1 LPGRYTLQTCMPSQK
16 ENYSSAKVVGLVP
29 RAKSFAARL
38 GLDWFLLAL
47 LLMILLAYLWPQAG
61 LKDGPLALGT
71 ITDIGVSVI
80 FLFYGLRL
88 SPEKLK
94 AGLSNW
100 RLHLLVQLSTFV
112 LFPVL
117 VLLVMQVV
125 NADSS
130 DLLWLGIFY
139 LAALPS
145 TVSSSVVMVSVAGGN
160 MPAAIFNASISSLL
174 GVFITPLWMGLFL
187 STSAGTIDMQDVM
200 LKLVLQV
207 LAPVILGIILHNR
220 FGAFAEKHKSR
231 IRFFDQSI
239 ILLIVYSSFCESYAR
254 NLFGGLSML
263 HLLGLGVGM
272 LALFFLVYS
281 IISGISKLLN
291 LTWQDKIT
299 AVFCGSKKSLVHG
312 TVMSKVLFPDANV
325 VGIILLP
332 IMLYHALQLV
342 IASILAQASARKATQ
357 RVN

>member
-1 LPGRYTLQTCMPSQK
+1 MRSEQENYTSGKGIGLLPLITRYT
-16 ENYSSAKVVGLVP
+16 N
-29 RAKSFAARL
+29 RL
-38 GLDWFLLAL
+38 GLDWFLGAL
-47 LLMILLAYLWPQAG
+47 LLMILLAYLWPQLG

-71 ITDIGVSVI
+71 VTDIGVSVI

-88 SPEKLK
+88 SPEKLR

-100 RLHLLVQLSTFV
+100 RLHMLVQLSTFV

-125 NADSS
+125 GADSS

-160 MPAAIFNASISSLL
+160 IPAAIFNASISSLL
-174 GVFITPLWMGLFL
+174 GVFITPLWMGIFL
-187 STSAGTIDMQDVM
+187 SAGAESIDMQEVM

-207 LAPVILGIILHNR
+207 LVPVILGILLHKR
-220 FGAFAEKHKSR
+220 LGAFAEKYKSR
-231 IRFFDQSI
+231 IRLFDQSI

-254 NLFGGLSML
+254 NLFGSLSIL
-263 HLLGLGVGM
+263 HLIGLGTGM
-272 LALFFLVYS
+272 LALFFLVYG
-281 IISGISKLLN
+281 IIKGISKLLN
-291 LTWQDKIT
+291 LTWHDKIT

-342 IASILAQASARKATQ
+342 MVSILAQASARKAALGLKSGE
-357 RVN
+357 

>member
-1 LPGRYTLQTCMPSQK
+1 MRPPEKDNGTTDNVM
-16 ENYSSAKVVGLVP
+16 GLIP
-29 RAKSFAARL
+29 RANKLANRI

-47 LLMILLAYLWPQAG
+47 VLMIVLAYLWPQVG

-71 ITDIGVSVI
+71 ITDIGVTII

-100 RLHLLVQLSTFV
+100 RLHTLVQLSTFV

-117 VLLVMQVV
+117 ILLVMQLV

-130 DLLWLGIFY
+130 NLIWLGIFY

-160 MPAAIFNASISSLL
+160 IPAAIFNASISSLV
-174 GVFITPLWMGLFL
+174 GVFLTPVWMGVFL
-187 STSAGTIDMQDVM
+187 TTGSATIDMQDVM

-207 LAPVILGIILHNR
+207 LVPVIVGVVLHKR
-220 FGAFAEKHKSR
+220 FGNWAERHKAR
-231 IRFFDQSI
+231 VRFFDQSI

-254 NLFGGLSML
+254 DLFGGLSMT
-263 HLLGLGVGM
+263 HLFGLGVGM
-272 LALFFLVYS
+272 LVLFFAVYG
-281 IISGISKLLN
+281 IITGIGKLLHLN
-291 LTWQDKIT
+291 REDNIT

-312 TVMSKVLFPDANV
+312 TVMSQVLFPDANV

-342 IASILAQASARKATQ
+342 VVSIIAQASARKATAGKQ
-357 RVN
+357 AS

>member
-1 LPGRYTLQTCMPSQK
+1 MM
-16 ENYSSAKVVGLVP
+16 
-29 RAKSFAARL
+29 
-38 GLDWFLLAL
+38 AL
-47 LLMILLAYLWPQAG
+47 LLIIVLAYLWPQLG

-94 AGLSNW
+94 TGLSNW
-100 RLHLLVQLSTFV
+100 RLHMLVQLSTFV

-117 VLLVMQVV
+117 ILIVMQVV
-125 NADSS
+125 GADSS
-130 DLLWLGIFY
+130 NLLWLGIFY

-160 MPAAIFNASISSLL
+160 IPAAIFNASISSLL
-174 GVFITPLWMGLFL
+174 GVFITPLWMGIFL
-187 STSAGTIDMQDVM
+187 SAGARSIDMQDVM

-207 LAPVILGIILHNR
+207 LVPVILGILLHKR
-220 FGAFAEKHKSR
+220 FGTFAEKYKSR

-239 ILLIVYSSFCESYAR
+239 ILLIVYSSFCESFAR
-254 NLFGGLSML
+254 ELFRGLSLL
-263 HLLGLGVGM
+263 HLIGLGTGM
-272 LALFFLVYS
+272 LALFFLVYA
-281 IISGISKLLN
+281 IVMGISRLLN
-291 LTWQDKIT
+291 LSWEDKIT
-299 AVFCGSKKSLVHG
+299 ATFCGSKKSLVHG
-312 TVMSKVLFPDANV
+312 TVMSKVLFPDANM

-342 IASILAQASARKATQ
+342 VVSILAQASARKTAQTI
-357 RVN
+357 VTN

>member
-1 LPGRYTLQTCMPSQK
+1 M
-16 ENYSSAKVVGLVP
+16 SSDNKNHTSANGIGLLP
-29 RAKSFAARL
+29 RANKLAGRL

-47 LLMILLAYLWPQAG
+47 LLMIVLAYLWPQVG

-117 VLLVMQVV
+117 VLLAMQVV
-125 NADSS
+125 GANSS
-130 DLLWLGIFY
+130 DLLWMGIFY

-174 GVFITPLWMGLFL
+174 GVFITPLWMSLFL
-187 STSAGTIDMQDVM
+187 SAGAGSIDMQDVM

-207 LAPVILGIILHNR
+207 LAPVILGVILHSR
-220 FGAFAEKHKSR
+220 FGAFAEKHKAR

-239 ILLIVYSSFCESYAR
+239 ILLIVYSSFCESFSR
-254 NLFGGLSML
+254 NLFGGFSLL
-263 HLLGLGVGM
+263 HVLGLSFGM
-272 LALFFLVYS
+272 LALFFVVYG
-281 IISGISKLLN
+281 IITAISRLLK
-291 LTWQDKIT
+291 LTWEDKIT

-342 IASILAQASARKATQ
+342 IASIIAQASARKGAAKQ
-357 RVN
+357 L

>member
-1 LPGRYTLQTCMPSQK
+1 MQPKKETYTLPET
-16 ENYSSAKVVGLVP
+16 VGLVP
-29 RAKSFAARL
+29 RAKKIAARL

-47 LLMILLAYLWPQAG
+47 LLMIVLAYLWPQVG

-71 ITDIGVSVI
+71 ITDVGVSVI

-94 AGLSNW
+94 TGLSNW
-100 RLHLLVQLSTFV
+100 RLHLLVQLSTFI

-125 NADSS
+125 SADNS

-160 MPAAIFNASISSLL
+160 IPAAIFNASISSLL

-187 STSAGTIDMQDVM
+187 YTGATSIDMQDVI

-207 LAPVILGIILHNR
+207 LVPVILGIILHKR
-220 FGAFAEKHKSR
+220 LGAFAEKHKSK

-263 HLLGLGVGM
+263 HLLSLGVGM
-272 LALFFLVYS
+272 LGLFFLVYG
-281 IISGISKLLN
+281 IIAGISKLLK

-325 VGIILLP
+325 LGIILLP

-342 IASILAQASARKATQ
+342 VASIIAQASARKT
-357 RVN
+357 NKG